1 MKQAPPLRFHAAPAE
16 TGGSISPWHLAPPP
30 AASLRAI
37 VIIPAKNEATSI
49 PAALAALAA
58 QVDMQDQLL
67 PNGWFEVLVLANNCR
82 DRTAQVARACAA
94 QYPGLVVHVAEVTLS
109 AADAHIGKARRLLMD
124 EACQRLERIG
134 RAGAFIASTDADTR
148 VSPTW
153 LSAIATELAQG
164 ADAVGGRILTYD
176 ADSRNPLR
184 RHQLRDAAYYLLRA
198 RLEQLLDPIA
208 HDPWPRHHQHFGA
221 SLALTA
227 AAYRRVGG
235 LPVVPY
241 LEDEALYQ
249 ALLRHD
255 QRLRHSPAVQVFTS
269 SRRQGRVPVGLS
281 WQLRQWAA
289 QQAVRQEP
297 TVDNPVRLMAEW
309 RLRAH
314 LRHLWHCHAGE
325 QLLNENIG
333 LMAPEGVGA
342 SCLQQEMARSA
353 TFGQFWEKMRTR
365 FLYHALRRWPPVPL
379 SVALLQLRQELACR
393 ERSSRKLVNITPGLS
408 GADLA
413 SFQQIETIGGVP
425 LPVQVT

>member
-1 MKQAPPLRFHAAPAE
+1 MKQALPLRFHAVPAE
-16 TGGSISPWHLAPPP
+16 TGGSGSLWYSAPPP
-30 AASLRAI
+30 AASLKA
-37 VIIPAKNEATSI
+37 VVVIPAKNEAANI

-58 QVDMQDQLL
+58 QADIQGHLL
-67 PNGWFEVLVLANNCR
+67 PQGWFEVLILANNCR
-82 DRTAQVARACAA
+82 DQTAQVARACAA
-94 QYPGLVVHVAEVTLS
+94 QYPRLVVHVAEVTLP
-109 AADAHIGKARRLLMD
+109 AADAHVGKARRLLMD
-124 EACQRLERIG
+124 EACRRLEQAG
-134 RAGAFIASTDADTR
+134 QPGAFIASTDADTR
-148 VSPTW
+148 VAPTW
-153 LSAIATELAQG
+153 LAAMATELAQG
-164 ADAVGGRILTYD
+164 ADAVGGRILAHD
-176 ADSRNPLR
+176 ANSRSPLR
-184 RHQLRDAAYYLLRA
+184 RHQLQDATYHLLRA

-241 LEDEALYQ
+241 LEDEALCQ

-289 QQAVRQEP
+289 LQSARQEP

-314 LRHLWHCHAGE
+314 LRHLWHCQTGK
-325 QLLNENIG
+325 QLLLSKRIALPE
-333 LMAPEGVGA
+333 PEGVGTYG
-342 SCLQQEMARSA
+342 LYQEAARHA
-353 TFGQFWEKMRTR
+353 TFGQFWEKMRER
-365 FLYHALRRWPPVPL
+365 FLYHALKKWPPVPV
-379 SVALLQLRQELACR
+379 SVALQQLRQELAGQ
-393 ERSSRKLVNITPGLS
+393 ERSNRPGPALGPG

-413 SFQQIETIGGVP
+413 TFQQIEAVGGVP
-425 LPVQVT
+425 LPVQVA